1 MRSRNVLTT
10 LALSAVPL
18 LLGAAPK
25 RGIAVETRPVEAREL
40 VVAIEATGSLE
51 TDERK
56 LSAEVPGVVRELAF
70 EEGDEV
76 TPDKVLATI
85 DPETYSLRARKA
97 KAACERSEAQREEA
111 DHALSRRKE
120 LRARNEGWV
129 SEEEILQHASR
140 LKEAQ
145 ATAEESRLL
154 WKLAEEDERR
164 SRIRAPLAGRIERRA
179 VVLGQFLQAGA
190 LVATLVDPSLLRLR
204 FKVTALEASCLE
216 KGQSLGFRVREFPG
230 AFQAVLFHVSSQADP
245 ASRTVECVAR
255 VESPDARLRAGHF
268 AEIRLEVGRKEKA
281 ITVPEAALLPTDR
294 GYVAFVAEGG
304 AARRREVTLG
314 LHTAGGE
321 VEVLTGLAPGD
332 VLVVR
337 GAQLLSDGAAIEPR
351 ATAP

>member
-1 MRSRNVLTT
+1 MRSK
-10 LALSAVPL
+10 LAILSAVPL
-18 LLGAAPK
+18 LLGAGAPPK
-25 RGIAVETRPVEAREL
+25 RAIPVETRPVEAREL
-40 VVAIEATGSLE
+40 VVAIDATGSLE

-56 LSAEVPGVVRELAF
+56 LSAEVAGVVRELDF

-85 DPETYSLRARKA
+85 DPETYTLRARKA
-97 KAACERSEAQREEA
+97 KAATERSEAQREEA
-111 DHALSRRKE
+111 DHALARRKE

-164 SRIRAPLAGRIERRA
+164 SRIRAPLPGRIERRA
-179 VVLGQFLQAGA
+179 VVLGQFLQVGA
-190 LVATLVDPSLLRLR
+190 PVATLVDPSLLRLR

-216 KGQSLGFRVREFPG
+216 KGQSLSFRVREFPG
-230 AFQAVLFHVSSQADP
+230 TFQAGLFHVSSQADP
-245 ASRTVECVAR
+245 ATRTVECVAR
-255 VESPDARLRAGHF
+255 VDAPDARLRAGHF
-268 AEIRLEVGRKEKA
+268 TEIRLEVGRKEKA

-294 GYVAFVAEGG
+294 GYVAFVAEGRT
-304 AARRREVTLG
+304 ARRRPVTLG

-321 VEVLTGLAPGD
+321 VEVLSGLAPGD
-332 VLVVR
+332 LLVVR